1 MSNQLFFLSLADI
14 FSVYPSIFKE
24 LVATRENQTLIY
36 LPSDA
41 DWQERM
47 YYRLL
52 EVQKRVN
59 ETINSGV

>member
-1 MSNQLFFLSLADI
+1 MSNHLFFLSLADI
-14 FSVYPSIFKE
+14 FSVYPTIFKE
-24 LVATRENQTLIY
+24 IIATRENQTLIY
-36 LPSDA
+36 LPSDV

-59 ETINSGV
+59 ETVDSGV